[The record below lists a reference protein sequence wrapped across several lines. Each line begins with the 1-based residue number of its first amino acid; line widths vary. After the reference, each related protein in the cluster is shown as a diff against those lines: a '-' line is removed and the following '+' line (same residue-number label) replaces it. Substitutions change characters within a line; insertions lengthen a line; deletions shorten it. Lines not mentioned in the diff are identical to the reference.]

1 VQLVNAGKVT
11 VRHEETPS
19 SLYIKAEVYA
29 GARSARAVIQD
40 DYTKI
45 VELARDGQTISS
57 QYSWPSKAKHAAL
70 KDYQLADLFAAIE
83 TMTVQELAFLR
94 DAAEVNRRA
103 AHAGLESGCCP
114 LGTALSASAT
124 GLAGWRAAA
133 AKAQALTAAACEAR
147 MSGMQVPIVA
157 IAGSG
162 NHGIANF
169 LGILTAAEALGSIE
183 ERPLTVD
190 RTEERLLKAL
200 AISSTITVAIKEH
213 STKLSAFCG
222 CSVAASAGVAAGT
235 TYLLGGSYEDTVH
248 AMQSVI
254 GTLAGMVCD
263 GAKESCAFK
272 LSSSVALAIQFSY
285 LSLEGAYIKEGMG
298 IVSQSIEKTFEN
310 LGRLNNPGMV
320 TTDKLMLEMIS
331 GKF

>member
-1 VQLVNAGKVT
+1 
-11 VRHEETPS
+11 
-19 SLYIKAEVYA
+19 
-29 GARSARAVIQD
+29 
-40 DYTKI
+40 
-45 VELARDGQTISS
+45 
-57 QYSWPSKAKHAAL
+57 
-70 KDYQLADLFAAIE
+70 
-83 TMTVQELAFLR
+83 MTVQELAFLR

-169 LGILTAAEALGSIE
+169 LGILTAAEALGS
-183 ERPLTVD
+183 P
-190 RTEERLLKAL
+190 EERLLKAL
-200 AISSTITVAIKEH
+200 AISSTVTVAVKEH

-222 CSVAASAGVAAGT
+222 CSVSASAGVAAGT
-235 TYLLGGSYEDTVH
+235 AHLLGGSYEDTVH
-248 AMQSVI
+248 AMQSLI

-272 LSSSVALAIQFSY
+272 HSSSVALAIQFSY
-285 LSLEGAYIKEGMG
+285 LTLEGAYIKEGMG
-298 IVSQSIEKTFEN
+298 IVSDSIEKTFEN

-320 TTDKLMLEMIS
+320 TADKLMLEMIS
-331 GKF
+331 GN